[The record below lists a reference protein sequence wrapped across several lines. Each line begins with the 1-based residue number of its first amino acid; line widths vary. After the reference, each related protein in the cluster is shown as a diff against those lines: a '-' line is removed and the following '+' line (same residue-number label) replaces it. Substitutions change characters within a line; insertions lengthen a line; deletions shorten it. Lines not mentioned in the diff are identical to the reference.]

1 MKKILT
7 KRQVEVLSKIKEYLH
22 KENKYPSLRTLGK
35 LIDIKS
41 PNGVKRHIDALIKKG
56 YFQDDINKYSLV
68 PDSND
73 YIDIKVLG
81 YANAGLPLAIAEENQ
96 IGTIT
101 VKATNYKDPENIFA
115 VIVEGDSMNV
125 QNING
130 KLLANNSYA
139 IIKREHHFKDG
150 DTVLAV
156 IDNSATIK
164 NIVTKSGYI
173 VLYPNSDNNKHREI
187 YISEDEEFYINGK
200 VIDVLPLIVK

>member
-7 KRQVEVLSKIKEYLH
+7 KRQVEVLSKIKEYYYS
-22 KENKYPSLRTLGK
+22 KNEYPSLRALGK

-56 YFQDDINKYSLV
+56 YFQEDNNKYSLV

-96 IGTIT
+96 IGIIT
-101 VKATNYKDPENIFA
+101 LKASTYKNPEDIFA
-115 VIVEGDSMNV
+115 VIVEGDSMDI
-125 QNING
+125 QKING
-130 KLLANNSYA
+130 KPLSNNSYA

-150 DTVLAV
+150 ETVLAV
-156 IDNSATIK
+156 VDNSATIK
-164 NIVTKSGYI
+164 NIVSKDGYI
-173 VLYPNSDNNKHREI
+173 VLYPNSDNNVHREI
-187 YISEDEEFYINGK
+187 FISEEEDFYINGK

>member
-7 KRQVEVLSKIKEYLH
+7 KRQVEVLNKIKEYLH
-22 KENKYPSLRTLGK
+22 TKNEYPSLRALGK

-56 YFQDDINKYSLV
+56 YFKDENNKYSLV
-68 PDSND
+68 PETND
-73 YIDIKVLG
+73 YIDIRVLG

-101 VKATNYKDPENIFA
+101 IKATTYKVPEDIFA
-115 VIVEGDSMNV
+115 VIIEGNSMNI
-125 QNING
+125 QEING
-130 KLLANNSYA
+130 KKLLNNSYA

-164 NIVTKSGYI
+164 NIVTRNGYI
-173 VLYPNSDNNKHREI
+173 VLYPNSDDNRHREI
-187 YISEDEEFYINGK
+187 YISEEEDFYINGK

>member
-7 KRQVEVLSKIKEYLH
+7 KRQVEVLNKIKEYLH
-22 KENKYPSLRTLGK
+22 TENKYPSLRTLGK

-101 VKATNYKDPENIFA
+101 VKAINYKDPEDIFA

-125 QNING
+125 QSING

-150 DTVLAV
+150 DTVLSV
-156 IDNSATIK
+156 VDNSATIK

-173 VLYPNSDNNKHREI
+173 VL
-187 YISEDEEFYINGK
+187 
-200 VIDVLPLIVK
+200 